1 MSKALAMGKVTR
13 LMLYAALAAVTAT
26 GLCFGNGS
34 RGDSHLSQ
42 WLGIQ
47 PASAQFRNSTDAWNQ
62 VYEQFPDLPRE
73 NDYISSETG
82 EVNEDNTLVSRL
94 VRYHMYVKSR
104 PPNYRF
110 DWKLTMADYLGAH
123 ELLNESQYPGANSLT
138 ENPMESD
145 RAVIESLSRSE
156 RDALVNALVSV
167 FTPDSEETANSTE
180 PPASEP
186 AASPAPSSPDSSTR
200 RLITPEPGDAQLL
213 KP

>member
-1 MSKALAMGKVTR
+1 MGKVTR

-26 GLCFGNGS
+26 GLCFGNGC
-34 RGDSHLSQ
+34 RGDSYLSQ

-62 VYEQFPDLPRE
+62 VYEQLPDLPRE
-73 NDYISSETG
+73 NGYISSETG

-110 DWKLTMADYLGAH
+110 DWKLTMADYLGAY

-180 PPASEP
+180 SQTPES
-186 AASPAPSSPDSSTR
+186 AASSAPSSPDSSPR